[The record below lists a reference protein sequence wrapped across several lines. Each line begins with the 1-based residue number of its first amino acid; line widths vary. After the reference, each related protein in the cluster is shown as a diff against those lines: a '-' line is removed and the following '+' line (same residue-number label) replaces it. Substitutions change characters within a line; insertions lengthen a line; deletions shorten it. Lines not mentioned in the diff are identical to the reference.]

1 MGVKKYVKT
10 IKNSKKKSINKILY
24 GGMGKIAKAKSP
36 KKIGTRVMSAIQ
48 SLGGQ
53 AGGPK
58 ISGALSAVSALA
70 GGPKISGAL
79 GAVSALAGG
88 PKISGALSAMGAMG
102 SLGAMGA
109 PKSSSKGAV
118 FGTKMAS
125 IGASIAST
133 VAPKSVIGG
142 LGGNTAVK
150 VAQGVVTGA
159 KKIGVKVTMTSI
171 AKVALAPTME
181 GKIRVVSDIAKK
193 NRKLVPNTVGKIAKV
208 VKSPAEVKLAVSSML
223 KGFSLPKSIKSVS
236 GTAAALAP
244 AAVQSQIK
252 SLLAAAKTQ

>member
-1 MGVKKYVKT
+1 M
-10 IKNSKKKSINKILY
+10 
-24 GGMGKIAKAKSP
+24 
-36 KKIGTRVMSAIQ
+36 
-48 SLGGQ
+48 
-53 AGGPK
+53 
-58 ISGALSAVSALA
+58 SALA

-79 GAVSALAGG
+79 SAVSALAGG

-159 KKIGVKVTMTSI
+159 KKIGVKGVTMSSI
-171 AKVALAPTME
+171 AEVALAPTME